1 MSGDGLHQVTPPSAV
16 VLDER
21 KYPVVF
27 AEPTWGQI
35 FSHFRTEDYKLIG
48 AAVGVGAPWGYL
60 IGYKHH
66 LPRQSAWF
74 GVFMFGTAALAHTT
88 QRVAARLLGVL
99 PNDEEVKATG
109 TEIKGK

>member
-1 MSGDGLHQVTPPSAV
+1 MADGLHQITPPSAV

-21 KYPVVF
+21 KYPVITND
-27 AEPTWGQI
+27 PSWSQI
-35 FSHFRTEDYKLIG
+35 FGSFRTEDYKLIG
-48 AAVGVGAPWGYL
+48 AAVGVGAPWGYM
-60 IGYKHH
+60 IGAKYH

-99 PNDEEVKATG
+99 PNEEEVKAYG
-109 TEIKGK
+109 AEAKGK